1 VNEKKAKKKSPPLTR
16 RHHTPEGAW
25 VCWLAG
31 GIKKNQPTVLFFK
44 VGLERRGVLLSRAA
58 HWGTA
63 GTREG
68 WVAREGPTGARYTLA
83 WARRGV
89 RQWQTHKGV
98 GKRWLTTPPT
108 PRLVAKLPPPPVG
121 FPCPISTPPSPLSSR
136 APVPY
141 PQLGPR
147 TPHHLLSPHQPPT
160 VSSPHPARSV
170 CLGSGTCKGPV

>member
-1 VNEKKAKKKSPPLTR
+1 MKKRPKKKPPTNQKTPHTR
-16 RHHTPEGAW
+16 RCVGLL
-25 VCWLAG
+25 VSG
-31 GIKKNQPTVLFFK
+31 GHKKNQPTVLFFK
-44 VGLERRGVLLSRAA
+44 VWLERRGVLLSRAA

-98 GKRWLTTPPT
+98 GKWWLTTPPT

-147 TPHHLLSPHQPPT
+147 TPRHLLSPHQPPT

-170 CLGSGTCKGPV
+170 CLGSG